1 MTAAKGVF
9 VGQRKDRMGARLLM
23 MLTCIRLAEDFGTT
37 YRVNWFPQG
46 ADAPELDHPQELFA
60 QDWMDEHFLT
70 PKEFG
75 ALSQNALPIWS
86 FQSDTSPDRLITHL
100 NAGRSVLVEE
110 GFEVLAFP
118 WEDVETIRP
127 RYRDFIHGVGFTEEI
142 REIMDCADA
151 RLSGQGVSAYHIRRG
166 DILNGLPWKHT
177 TWPAKIEPEELYEAH
192 LAKNVDKAAIMFS
205 DQPELISRFQKR
217 YPRLM
222 QMQDISD
229 VSGMTRAQ
237 RDFLELYAMSRANS
251 VIAPPVSAFSMAAA
265 RLSGQQHMTF
275 REALTYEERN
285 AANDKAIERLKSGPN
300 KFLNSSE
307 AAHIYSKVLFHLHSF
322 RFEDRSVEAV
332 EIAEPLLASG
342 ADNAFL
348 PRLQALNLFYQ
359 KRWREA
365 LDLTEKSLAD
375 PNVWPE
381 DWAALCALRCAIL
394 GQLGNRWRAAQS
406 FCQAIWSKPLR
417 PDVVVLSSRAL
428 YRDQLSLRLLP
439 PTDWM
444 LQRSMR
450 RPWYSFNSF
459 IAQRKVISRLPCN
472 FDALLLD
479 WADLAIDQ
487 KARRLLTSSK
497 RLRTLEW
504 GLKRP
509 KDIMDEDLSVVSFST
524 QLRLHLGDLG
534 RANAIDISRDIASK
548 QPENP
553 LYHKRLAEL
562 LEAEGDASRAR
573 LTMAEA
579 LACDPDNPFL
589 IFAMGRLLERIGA
602 TEQGE
607 TQIIR
612 AAELDIATASIQGM
626 AGQIYLRRGNKA
638 KARRFLQKAHNLY
651 PSYKRFQ
658 NQLKRVER

>member
-60 QDWMDEHFLT
+60 QDWIDEHFLT

-86 FQSDTSPDRLITHL
+86 FQSDTSPDRLIAHL

-127 RYRDFIHGVGFTEEI
+127 RYRDFIHRVGFTEEV

-192 LAKNVDKAAIMFS
+192 LAKNADKAAIMFS
-205 DQPELISRFQKR
+205 DQPELIARFQKR

-222 QMQDISD
+222 QMQDIAD

-504 GLKRP
+504 GLNRP

-524 QLRLHLGDLG
+524 QLRLHLGDLC

-607 TQIIR
+607 SQIIR
-612 AAELDIATASIQGM
+612 AAELDVATASIQGM

-651 PSYKRFQ
+651 PSYKRFK
-658 NQLKRVER
+658 NQLNRVER